1 LPAGSRA
8 LFFIQGTGATP
19 LLGLAVEGRTDD
31 RGRPGLLQGT
41 ATVAQTD
48 ETVLAGPPSALQRL
62 YGRAVGPVAR
72 ALGYEATY
80 DRYLSESFWRER
92 DGE

>member
-1 LPAGSRA
+1 MV
-8 LFFIQGTGATP
+8 T
-19 LLGLAVEGRTDD
+19 
-31 RGRPGLLQGT
+31 
-41 ATVAQTD
+41 QTD